1 MTTKQRSRPNQQMG
15 SLKTAIALGSLAAT
29 FLGTRLLA
37 LQAQAPA
44 ATTAQDP
51 IVITV
56 PVSLPTSG
64 QSVTNV
70 NGRAATQ
77 LSDGSLGLPPIPQA
91 ITPQIQTAPPG
102 ARGVAPITRTR
113 SSK

>member
-15 SLKTAIALGSLAAT
+15 SLKSAIALGSLAAT

-37 LQAQAPA
+37 LQAQEPA
-44 ATTAQDP
+44 AAVAQDP

-56 PVSLPTSG
+56 PVSLPTNG
-64 QSVTNV
+64 QNVMNV
-70 NGRAATQ
+70 NGRTATQ
-77 LSDGSLGLPPIPQA
+77 LSDVSLGLPPIPQA
-91 ITPQIQTAPPG
+91 ITPQIQTAPPST
-102 ARGVAPITRTR
+102 RGVAPITRTR